1 LPLDFFEHFSYIRLG
16 EKSMQDV
23 ILNLVKEFPRFKYP
37 GHRSR
42 AQSENSGEEFRDD
55 ILIPF
60 IKNNRD
66 HNIIINFEGAV
77 GFPPSFLEEAF
88 GGCVIKG
95 IDEITQVKVIGID
108 EIEEERIKRYID
120 KAIETKKAENK

>member
-1 LPLDFFEHFSYIRLG
+1 
-16 EKSMQDV
+16 MQGV
-23 ILNLVKEFPRFKYP
+23 VLNLIKEYPRFKYP

-60 IKNNRD
+60 IIKNRGQD
-66 HNIIINFEGAV
+66 ITINFEGAI

-88 GGCVIKG
+88 GGCIAKG
-95 IDEITQVKVIGID
+95 IKDIIQIKIIGLD
-108 EIEEERIKRYID
+108 EIEQERIKRYIN
-120 KAIETKKAENK
+120 KAMESVEENK